1 MNIIEVLWELSHLI
15 LSFCA
20 IQTTFSGFTY
30 QVNWNSERLSNL
42 TSHMA
47 SEWEDWHLK
56 LNCLTLKLFY
66 FPLKSSNKFTFLVTS
81 ERNSWYVLV
90 PKLLHLSFNLW
101 ILKSERYWDS
111 IFSFF
116 PYKKNI
122 EEANPLYESMEKEP
136 TNYKPVW
143 GKHESENLERPYF
156 SINS

>member
-1 MNIIEVLWELSHLI
+1 M
-15 LSFCA
+15 
-20 IQTTFSGFTY
+20 
-30 QVNWNSERLSNL
+30 
-42 TSHMA
+42 
-47 SEWEDWHLK
+47 
-56 LNCLTLKLFY
+56 FY

-81 ERNSWYVLV
+81 ERNSWYVSV

-156 SINS
+156 SINSTIVTCLQLSNWLWQIHPLSNKEHLYWKSYLRKIYNNIIKTVWGSYLQNWS